1 MDVRSRRMEG
11 HVQTGTVS
19 PGVGL
24 GAGGRARGEAE
35 TRLQPWPLQCSYQGV
50 QGHSDS
56 PRQSQTSKCWGSCV
70 PPDPL
75 TPWAPELTKDVFP
88 PPASHLC
95 PGPPP
100 GLRVSQTAQ
109 TG

>member
-56 PRQSQTSKCWGSCV
+56 PRQSQTSKCWGIVRSPR
-70 PPDPL
+70 PPHPL
-75 TPWAPELTKDVFP
+75 
-88 PPASHLC
+88 
-95 PGPPP
+95 GP
-100 GLRVSQTAQ
+100 
-109 TG
+109 